1 VGTFFVLKEP
11 TFGAHR
17 SGSDVQY
24 SMGTVQKVE
33 PLSVENYL
41 ELEQRDEVRHEY
53 VSGAT
58 YAMVAGTARHNQIA
72 LTISSAL
79 RSHLNDKPCTVFMSD
94 MKVRV
99 ENVFYYPDVMVVC
112 SPINPNSLFQTAPV
126 LLVEVLSKSTESK
139 HRLEKLVAYQSIP
152 TVKEYAL
159 VSQDK
164 VSVDIYRRKGD
175 SWELESL
182 SYGDNIYLESV
193 DLTTKG
199 EAFYED
205 VLGSL

>member
-1 VGTFFVLKEP
+1 
-11 TFGAHR
+11 
-17 SGSDVQY
+17 
-24 SMGTVQKVE
+24 MGNVQKVE

-41 ELEQRDEVRHEY
+41 ELEQRGEVRHEY
-53 VSGAT
+53 VNGAT
-58 YAMVAGTARHNQIA
+58 YAMVGGTARHNQIA

-79 RSHLNDKPCTVFMSD
+79 CSHLNDKPCTVFMSD

-99 ENVFYYPDVMVVC
+99 DNVFYYPDVMVVC
-112 SPINPNSLFQTAPV
+112 SPVNPESLYQTEPV
-126 LLVEVLSKSTESK
+126 LLVEVLSSSTQSK
-139 HRLEKLVAYQSIP
+139 DRLEKLVAYQSIP

-182 SYGDNIYLESV
+182 SYGDTVNFASI
-193 DLTTKG
+193 DLTIG
-199 EAFYED
+199 AEAIYEQ